1 MKQREGIG
9 SRIFDGINIGIM
21 VVIIAVSIYPL
32 IYLISKSLS
41 GVEYVKANL
50 VYLYPR
56 GFNLDAYRD
65 VIKNTLFWISYKN
78 TIVYTVIGTV
88 LNLAFTSSMAF
99 CLSRREL
106 LFRKTI
112 TMLVI
117 FTMFF
122 GGGLIP
128 NFLLVK
134 WLGMYDTMW
143 SLILPGTISTYNMII
158 VRTYMKTIPEDVI
171 ESVRIDGGNELQIF
185 YKIIL
190 PLSKP
195 VLATIGLFYAIG
207 HWNSYFNAMIYLKT
221 NIKFPVQLVLKEMI
235 VDQNMQSVSTA
246 AYESLNQQPLT
257 SEMLVAASI
266 VITLIPVL
274 IIYPFVQKFF
284 VKGIMIGSVKG

>member
-1 MKQREGIG
+1 MKQQEGIG

-207 HWNSYFNAMIYLKT
+207 HWNSYFNAMIFLKT

>member
-1 MKQREGIG
+1 MKQQEGLS
-9 SRIFDGINIGIM
+9 SRIFDVINIFIM
-21 VVIIAVSIYPL
+21 VIIIVISIYPL

-41 GVEYVKANL
+41 SVEYVKANL
-50 VYLYPR
+50 VFLYPR
-56 GFNLDAYRD
+56 GFNIDAYRD
-65 VIKNTLFWISYKN
+65 VVKNTLFWTAYKN
-78 TIVYTVIGTV
+78 TIVYTVVGTF
-88 LNLAFTSSMAF
+88 LNLAFTTSMAF

-122 GGGLIP
+122 AGGLIP

-134 WLGMYDTMW
+134 WLGLYDTMW
-143 SLILPGTISTYNMII
+143 ALILPGTISTYNMII

-171 ESVRIDGGNELQIF
+171 ESVRIDGGNEIQIF

-195 VLATIGLFYAIG
+195 VIATIGLFYAIG

-235 VDQNMQSVSTA
+235 VDQNMQSISSS
-246 AYESLNQQPLT
+246 AYESMNQQPLT
-257 SEMLVAASI
+257 SEMLIAASI
-266 VITLIPVL
+266 VVTLIPVL
-274 IIYPFVQKFF
+274 AVYPFVQKFF

>member
-1 MKQREGIG
+1 
-9 SRIFDGINIGIM
+9 
-21 VVIIAVSIYPL
+21 
-32 IYLISKSLS
+32 
-41 GVEYVKANL
+41 
-50 VYLYPR
+50 
-56 GFNLDAYRD
+56 
-65 VIKNTLFWISYKN
+65 
-78 TIVYTVIGTV
+78 
-88 LNLAFTSSMAF
+88 MAF

-122 GGGLIP
+122 AGGLIP

-134 WLGMYDTMW
+134 WLGLYDTMW
-143 SLILPGTISTYNMII
+143 ALILPGTISTYNMII

-171 ESVRIDGGNELQIF
+171 ESVRIDGGNEIQIF

-195 VLATIGLFYAIG
+195 VIATIGLFYAIG

-235 VDQNMQSVSTA
+235 VDQNMQSISSS
-246 AYESLNQQPLT
+246 AYESMNQQPLT
-257 SEMLVAASI
+257 SEMLIAASI
-266 VITLIPVL
+266 VVTLIPVL
-274 IIYPFVQKFF
+274 AVYPFVQKFF

>member
-1 MKQREGIG
+1 MKLKQKEGLG
-9 SRIFDGINIGIM
+9 SKIFDGINIGVM
-21 VVIIAVSIYPL
+21 VIIIAISIYPL

-41 GVEYVKANL
+41 SVEYVKANL

-88 LNLAFTSSMAF
+88 LNLAFTASMAF

-134 WLGMYDTMW
+134 WLGLYDTMW

-190 PLSKP
+190 PLSKR
-195 VLATIGLFYAIG
+195 F
-207 HWNSYFNAMIYLKT
+207 WR
-221 NIKFPVQLVLKEMI
+221 QL
-235 VDQNMQSVSTA
+235 DCSMQSDTGT
-246 AYESLNQQPLT
+246 PILT
-257 SEMLVAASI
+257 
-266 VITLIPVL
+266 
-274 IIYPFVQKFF
+274 Q
-284 VKGIMIGSVKG
+284 

>member
-1 MKQREGIG
+1 MKQQEGIG